1 MFALLVSCLAV
12 VAAGHRFRYS
22 RTQNVNA
29 STALTVVA
37 PAIGGAQA
45 CSDNGA
51 LAKNFVASVSTDT
64 PTRDEVVTTIF
75 VFDLEY
81 PINDGVA
88 YYDVTL
94 NGFPY
99 SAQAPLCD
107 ETQKSGDPCP
117 LATGHHHQVS
127 IAENTITGKLT
138 TKITWTTETGQEILC
153 AQITLKSA

>member
-1 MFALLVSCLAV
+1 MVVGLLLLTGAV
-12 VAAGHRFRYS
+12 VG
-22 RTQNVNA
+22 A
-29 STALTVVA
+29 SSFPIALYQQELTGVA
-37 PAIGGAQA
+37 I
-45 CSDNGA
+45 CSGDTS

-75 VFDLEY
+75 DFDLEY

-127 IAENTITGKLT
+127 NSTNSVTGKLV
-138 TKITWTTETGQEILC
+138 TKITWRDIDDLEILC
-153 AQITLKSA
+153 AQITTKTA